1 MDFSVFANAT
11 FLFSRFELKKTL
23 YVVFSYLFANLPFDI
38 VVRTNHH
45 DVASRGAVGRT
56 HTIVRLET
64 RIRRKDGTENFG
76 GLVYVLD
83 GFPQRD
89 FVLWVLMCP
98 INFILYFLICL
109 LSCLF
114 SGYHA
119 KGYHAPSILHG
130 LSRPGLSR
138 LYHHCTATTPVYIC
152 PGYHAIVLSPIPGL
166 SHLSYHA
173 PPHTYIGLSHPP

>member
-1 MDFSVFANAT
+1 MGIELSPRINDHGFRKKRDSSCLA
-11 FLFSRFELKKTL
+11 FLG
-23 YVVFSYLFANLPFDI
+23 VWILFGCILLCPSI
-38 VVRTNHH
+38 IC
-45 DVASRGAVGRT
+45 VGRT
-56 HTIVRLET
+56 HTIFRLET

>member
-64 RIRRKDGTENFG
+64 RICRKEGTENFG
-76 GLVYVLD
+76 GFVYVLD
-83 GFPQRD
+83 GFP
-89 FVLWVLMCP
+89 
-98 INFILYFLICL
+98 
-109 LSCLF
+109 
-114 SGYHA
+114 
-119 KGYHAPSILHG
+119 
-130 LSRPGLSR
+130 
-138 LYHHCTATTPVYIC
+138 
-152 PGYHAIVLSPIPGL
+152 
-166 SHLSYHA
+166 
-173 PPHTYIGLSHPP
+173 

>member
-1 MDFSVFANAT
+1 M
-11 FLFSRFELKKTL
+11 
-23 YVVFSYLFANLPFDI
+23 YVSIKYL
-38 VVRTNHH
+38 VVRINH
-45 DVASRGAVGRT
+45 DNVASRGAVVRT

-64 RIRRKDGTENFG
+64 IIRRKDGTENFG
-76 GLVYVLD
+76 GFVYVLD

-89 FVLWVLMCP
+89 FVLWVFMCP
-98 INFILYFLICL
+98 INFVLFCF

-119 KGYHAPSILHG
+119 NGYHAPSILHG

-138 LYHHCTATTPVYIC
+138 LYHHCTATTPVYIY
-152 PGYHAIVLSPIPGL
+152 PGYHAIVFSYIPGI

-173 PPHTYIGLSHPP
+173 PPHTLHRDITPAIVSSS